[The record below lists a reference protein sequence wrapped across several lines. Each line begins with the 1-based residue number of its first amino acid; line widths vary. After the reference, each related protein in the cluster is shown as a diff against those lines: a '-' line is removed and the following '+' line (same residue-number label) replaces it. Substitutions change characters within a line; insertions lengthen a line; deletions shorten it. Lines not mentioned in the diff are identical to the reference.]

1 MRKPISVVTIA
12 YDRLWPFEFSM
23 SAFFFSMEWP
33 ELDFV
38 PYRFAAASIDDAP
51 LRAYGGFKVITRGKL
66 ALLER
71 AHTIVVPGW
80 RDTDE
85 VPPAKLLDALRR
97 AHRRGARLI
106 SICNGAFVLAHAG
119 VLDGRRA
126 TTHWLLTETLSTR
139 FPKIAVEPNVLYVED
154 GNVMTSAGS
163 ASGLD
168 LLLAIVRKDYG
179 PKVANMFARRMVI
192 PPHREGGQSQFVL
205 QPVAVRTTDKV
216 SAVIDWMSQNLRG
229 DICIDDLACRAA
241 MSTRSFTRRFRAATG
256 TSPIE
261 WLIRLRVRR
270 AQDLLESTREPIERV
285 AELSGFG
292 TPETLRHHFRK
303 VIGTSPAAWRR
314 TFGIAAG

>member
-1 MRKPISVVTIA
+1 MRKPISVVSVA

-33 ELDFV
+33 DLDFV
-38 PYRFAAASIDDAP
+38 PYRFAVASIDDAP
-51 LRAYGGFKVITRGKL
+51 LRAYGGFKIITRGKFGL
-66 ALLER
+66 IDR
-71 AHTIVVPGW
+71 ADMIVIPGW

-97 AHRRGARLI
+97 AQQRGARLV

-126 TTHWLLTETLSTR
+126 TTHWMLTETLSER

-168 LLLAIVRKDYG
+168 MLLAIVRRDYG
-179 PKVANMFARRMVI
+179 PKIANMFARRMVI
-192 PPHREGGQSQFVL
+192 PPHREGGQAQFVL
-205 QPVAVRTTDKV
+205 QPVAVRTTDKIA
-216 SAVIDWMSQNLRG
+216 SVIDWMALNLG
-229 DICIDDLACRAA
+229 NEICIDELAGRAV
-241 MSTRSFTRRFRAATG
+241 MSTRTFTRRFRAATG

-270 AQDLLESTREPIERV
+270 AQDLLESSREPIERI
-285 AELSGFG
+285 AELAGFG

>member
-1 MRKPISVVTIA
+1 MRKPISVVSVA

-33 ELDFV
+33 DLDFV
-38 PYRFAAASIDDAP
+38 PYRFSIAAIDDAP
-51 LRAYGGFKVITRGKL
+51 LRAYGGFKVITRGKP

-71 AHTIVVPGW
+71 ADMIVIPGW

-97 AHRRGARLI
+97 AHQRGARLV

-126 TTHWLLTETLSTR
+126 TTHWYLTETLSTR
-139 FPKIAVEPNVLYVED
+139 FPKINVEPNVLYVED

-179 PKVANMFARRMVI
+179 PKIANMFARRMVI

-205 QPVAVRTTDKV
+205 QPVAVRTTDNI
-216 SAVIDWMSQNLRG
+216 SSVIDWMSLNLRSE
-229 DICIDDLACRAA
+229 ICIDDLADRAA

-285 AELSGFG
+285 AELAGFG
-292 TPETLRHHFRK
+292 TSETLRHHFRK